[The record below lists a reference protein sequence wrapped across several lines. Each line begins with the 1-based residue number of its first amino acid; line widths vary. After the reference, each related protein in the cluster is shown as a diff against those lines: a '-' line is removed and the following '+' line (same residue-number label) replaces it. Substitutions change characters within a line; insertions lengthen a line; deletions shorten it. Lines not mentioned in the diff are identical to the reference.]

1 MQSLRSFYTDG
12 MTVETLKR
20 IETDPPPMQERIKPP
35 FRADHV
41 GSLIRPDVLIKA
53 REAAE
58 KGELAPAELVRIQH
72 DAIRGVVRMQEEIGL
87 KLATD
92 GEFNRFSWQR
102 DFLLKIGN
110 VKPMPSKLTVR
121 FHSAAGT
128 RDHAPPSLQV
138 AGKLSRPAGI
148 FVDDF
153 KFLKSVAAAMPKI
166 TIPSPTI
173 VHFRG
178 GREAIDARAYPEMD
192 AFYEDLAQ
200 VYRAEI
206 RDLAVAGCRYLQID
220 EVNLAY
226 LCDPELRRQV
236 ANIGEDPETLPQ
248 TYAKLLNATVAG
260 KPSDM
265 TVCMH
270 LCRGNFA
277 GAWIAEGGYEPIAE
291 LLFND
296 IKVDGYFLEFDS
308 PRAGSFAP
316 LRFLPKG
323 KIAVLGLVTTKG
335 PKLESKDDLKRR
347 IDEASRYAP
356 IEQLALSP
364 QCGFSSGIGGNAM
377 TVEDEIAKLK
387 LVVEVAREVWGT
399 A

>member
-1 MQSLRSFYTDG
+1 
-12 MTVETLKR
+12 MTQR
-20 IETDPPPMQERIKPP
+20 ANPP

-41 GSLIRPDVLIKA
+41 GSLIRPDALIAA

-58 KGELAPAELVRIQH
+58 KGEVAAAKLMRIQH
-72 DAIRGVVRMQEEIGL
+72 DAIRDVVRLQRDAGL
-87 KLATD
+87 EVVTD
-92 GEFNRFSWQR
+92 GEYNRHSWQR

-110 VKPMPSKLTVR
+110 VKPLASRLTVR

-128 RDHAPPSLQV
+128 RDHTPPSLQV
-138 AGKLSRPAGI
+138 MGKLSLPDGGI

-153 KFLKSVAAAMPKI
+153 KFLKSIAPAGVTPKL

-178 GREAIDARAYPEMD
+178 GRDAIDARAYPQIGQ
-192 AFYEDLAQ
+192 FYDDLAA

-206 RDLAVAGCRYLQID
+206 RALADAGCRYLQID

-236 ANIGEDPETLPQ
+236 VNIGEDPDTLPN
-248 TYAKLLNATVAG
+248 TYANLLNAAIAG
-260 KPSDM
+260 RPPDM
-265 TVCMH
+265 TICMH

-277 GAWIAEGGYEPIAE
+277 GAWIAEGGYEPIAD
-291 LLFND
+291 LLFNQ
-296 IKVDGYFLEFDS
+296 IGVDGYFLEYDS

-323 KIAVLGLVTTKG
+323 KTAVLGLVTTKS
-335 PKLESKDDLKRR
+335 PKMETKDELKRR
-347 IDEASRYAP
+347 IEEAAHHVP
-356 IEQLALSP
+356 LDQLALSP

-377 TVEDEIAKLK
+377 TVDDEIAKLK
-387 LVVEVAREVWGT
+387 LVVETAREVWGES
-399 A
+399 

>member
-1 MQSLRSFYTDG
+1 MMQRA
-12 MTVETLKR
+12 
-20 IETDPPPMQERIKPP
+20 KPP

-41 GSLIRPDVLIKA
+41 GSLIRPDALIAA
-53 REAAE
+53 REAAD
-58 KGELAPAELVRIQH
+58 KGAMADAELTRVQQS
-72 DAIRGVVRMQEEIGL
+72 AIRDVVRLQQDAGL
-87 KLATD
+87 KVATD
-92 GEFNRFSWQR
+92 GEYNRFSWQR
-102 DFLLKIGN
+102 DFLLKICN
-110 VKPMPSKLTVR
+110 VKPMASRLTVR

-138 AGKLSRPAGI
+138 VGKLSLPDGGI

-153 KFLKSVAAAMPKI
+153 KFLKSIVSAGATPKL

-178 GREAIDARAYPEMD
+178 GREAIDARAYPQMEE
-192 AFYEDLAQ
+192 FYDDLAA

-206 RDLAVAGCRYLQID
+206 RALADAGCRYLQID

-236 ANIGEDPETLPQ
+236 ANIGEDPDTLPK
-248 TYAKLLNATVAG
+248 TYAKLLNAAIAG
-260 KPSDM
+260 RPSDM
-265 TVCMH
+265 TICMH

-277 GAWIAEGGYEPIAE
+277 GAWIAEGGYEPISE
-291 LLFND
+291 LLFNE
-296 IKVDGYFLEFDS
+296 IGVDGYFLEYDS
-308 PRAGSFAP
+308 PRAGGFAP

-323 KIAVLGLVTTKG
+323 KTAVLGLVTTKS
-335 PKLESKDDLKRR
+335 PKMESKDELKGR
-347 IDEASRYAP
+347 IEEASRHAP
-356 IEQLALSP
+356 LEQLALSP

-377 TVEDEIAKLK
+377 TVANEVAKLN
-387 LVVEVAREVWGT
+387 LVVETARDVWGE

>member
-1 MQSLRSFYTDG
+1 MPERS
-12 MTVETLKR
+12 
-20 IETDPPPMQERIKPP
+20 KPP

-41 GSLIRPDVLIKA
+41 GSLIRPDALLRA
-53 REAAE
+53 REEAE
-58 KGELAPAELVRIQH
+58 SGTISQTELMRIQH
-72 DAIRGVVRMQEEIGL
+72 DAIRDVVRLQEDIGV
-87 KLATD
+87 KLVTD
-92 GEFNRFSWQR
+92 GEYNRHSWQR

-110 VKPMPSKLTVR
+110 VKSMASRLTVR

-128 RDHAPPSLQV
+128 RDHTPPSLQV
-138 AGKLSRPAGI
+138 VGKLNRPQGI

-153 KFLKSVAAAMPKI
+153 KFLKSVTPDGITAKV

-192 AFYEDLAQ
+192 AFYNDLAA

-206 RDLAVAGCRYLQID
+206 RDLAAAGCRYLQID

-236 ANIGEDPETLPQ
+236 VNIGENPGTLPK
-248 TYAKLLNATVAG
+248 TYAKLLNAAIAER
-260 KPSDM
+260 PADM
-265 TVCMH
+265 VVCMH

-277 GAWIAEGGYEPIAE
+277 GAWIAEGGYEPIAD
-291 LLFND
+291 LLFNE
-296 IKVDGYFLEFDS
+296 IGVDGYFLEFDS

-316 LRFLPKG
+316 LRYLPGG
-323 KIAVLGLVTTKG
+323 KIAVLGLVTTKSSHME
-335 PKLESKDDLKRR
+335 KKDELKRR
-347 IDEASRYAP
+347 IEEASRYAP
-356 IEQLALSP
+356 LEQLALSP

-377 TVEDEIAKLK
+377 
-387 LVVEVAREVWGT
+387 
-399 A
+399 

>member
-1 MQSLRSFYTDG
+1 MQQR
-12 MTVETLKR
+12 V
-20 IETDPPPMQERIKPP
+20 KPP

-41 GSLIRPDVLIKA
+41 GSLIRPDGLIGA

-58 KGELAPAELVRIQH
+58 KGELPAAELMRIQH
-72 DAIRGVVRMQEEIGL
+72 DAIRGVVRLQEELGL
-87 KLATD
+87 RLVTD
-92 GEFNRFSWQR
+92 GEYNRHSWQR

-110 VKPMPSKLTVR
+110 VKSMPSRLTVR

-128 RDHAPPSLQV
+128 RDHSPPSLQV
-138 AGKLSRPAGI
+138 AGKLTRPAGI

-153 KFLKSVAAAMPKI
+153 KFLASIAKAMPKL

-178 GREAIDARAYPEMD
+178 GRDAIDAAAYPEME
-192 AFYEDLAQ
+192 AFYDDLAA

-206 RDLAVAGCRYLQID
+206 ADLAAAGCRYLQID

-236 ANIGEDPETLPQ
+236 ANIGEDPASLPK
-248 TYAKLLNATVAG
+248 TYAKLLNAVVAS
-260 KPSDM
+260 KPADM

-277 GAWIAEGGYEPIAE
+277 GAWIAEGGYEPVAE
-291 LLFND
+291 LLFNAID
-296 IKVDGYFLEFDS
+296 VDGYFLEYDTA
-308 PRAGSFAP
+308 RAGSFAP
-316 LRFLPKG
+316 LRYLPKG
-323 KIAVLGLVTTKG
+323 KIAVLGLVTTKS
-335 PKLESKDDLKRR
+335 PQLETKDELKRR
-347 IDEASRYAP
+347 LDEASRYAP
-356 IEQLALSP
+356 LEQLALSP

-377 TVEDEIAKLK
+377 TVEDEIKKLK
-387 LVVEVAREVWGT
+387 LVVETARDVWGS

>member
-1 MQSLRSFYTDG
+1 MQRT
-12 MTVETLKR
+12 
-20 IETDPPPMQERIKPP
+20 KPP

-41 GSLIRPDVLIKA
+41 GSLIRPEALINA
-53 REAAE
+53 RAAAQQDAM
-58 KGELAPAELVRIQH
+58 GRDELLRIQNAAIREVVRLQH
-72 DAIRGVVRMQEEIGL
+72 DAGL
-87 KLATD
+87 ALATD
-92 GEFNRFSWQR
+92 GEFNRHSWQR

-110 VKPMPSKLTVR
+110 VEPTAAKLTVR

-138 AGKLSRPAGI
+138 VGKLSRPQGI

-153 KFLKSVAAAMPKI
+153 KVLAAVVPAGVTAKI

-178 GREAIDARAYPEMD
+178 GREAIDKRAYPEMD
-192 AFYEDLAQ
+192 AFYDDLAA

-206 RDLAVAGCRYLQID
+206 RDLAQAGCRYLQID

-236 ANIGEDPETLPQ
+236 ANIGEDPDSLPH
-248 TYAKLLNATVAG
+248 TYARLLNAAIAER
-260 KPSDM
+260 PADM
-265 TVCMH
+265 TVCLH

-277 GAWIAEGGYEPIAE
+277 GAWIAEGGYEPVAE
-291 LLFND
+291 LLFNE
-296 IKVDGYFLEFDS
+296 IGVDGYFLEYDS
-308 PRAGSFAP
+308 PRAGGFAP
-316 LRFLPKG
+316 LRLLPKG
-323 KIAVLGLVTTKG
+323 KIAVLGLVTTKS
-335 PKLESKDDLKRR
+335 PNLESKDELKRR
-347 IDEASRYAP
+347 LDAAARHAP

-364 QCGFSSGIGGNAM
+364 QCGFSSGIGGNTM
-377 TVEDEIAKLK
+377 TIDDEIKKLS
-387 LVVEVAREVWGT
+387 LVVETAREVWGS

>member
-1 MQSLRSFYTDG
+1 
-12 MTVETLKR
+12 
-20 IETDPPPMQERIKPP
+20 MQERTKPP

-41 GSLIRPDVLIKA
+41 GSLIRPDALIIA
-53 REAAE
+53 RQAAE
-58 KGELAPAELVRIQH
+58 KGEIAADTLARIQH
-72 DAIRGVVRMQEEIGL
+72 GAIRDVVRMQEEIGL

-92 GEFNRFSWQR
+92 GEFNRQSWQR

-110 VKPMPSKLTVR
+110 VKPMPSRLTVR

-128 RDHAPPSLQV
+128 RDHTPPSLQV
-138 AGKLSRPAGI
+138 AGKLSRPNEI

-153 KFLKSVAAAMPKI
+153 RFLKSVATATPKI

-178 GREAIDARAYPEMD
+178 GREAIDTRAYPGMGE
-192 AFYEDLAQ
+192 FYEDLAG

-206 RDLAVAGCRYLQID
+206 RDLAQAGCRYLQID

-236 ANIGEDPETLPQ
+236 ANIGEDPDTLPK
-248 TYAKLLNATVAG
+248 TYAKLLNDTVAG
-260 KPSDM
+260 KPADM
-265 TVCMH
+265 VVCMH

-296 IKVDGYFLEFDS
+296 ITVDGYFLEYDTE
-308 PRAGSFAP
+308 RAGSFAP

-323 KIAVLGLVTTKG
+323 KIAVLGLVTTKS
-335 PKLESKDDLKRR
+335 PKLETKDALKRR

-356 IEQLALSP
+356 LEQLALSP

-387 LVVEVAREVWGT
+387 LVVETARDVWGS

>member
-1 MQSLRSFYTDG
+1 MQDRT
-12 MTVETLKR
+12 R
-20 IETDPPPMQERIKPP
+20 PP

-41 GSLIRPDVLIKA
+41 GSLIRPDKLIEA
-53 REAAE
+53 RAAAE
-58 KGELAPAELVRIQH
+58 KGEMAATELARVQH
-72 DAIRGVVRMQEEIGL
+72 EAIRDVVRLQQEAGL
-87 KLATD
+87 RLATD
-92 GEFNRFSWQR
+92 GEYNRFSWQR

-110 VKPMPSKLTVR
+110 VKPLASKLTVR
-121 FHSAAGT
+121 FHSAAGA
-128 RDHAPPSLQV
+128 RDHTPPSLQV
-138 AGKLSRPAGI
+138 VGKLSRPQGI

-153 KFLKSVAAAMPKI
+153 KFLKSIMPAGVTAKI

-178 GREAIDARAYPEMD
+178 GREAIDPRAYPQMD
-192 AFYEDLAQ
+192 AFYDDLAA

-206 RDLAVAGCRYLQID
+206 ADLAAAGCRYLQID

-236 ANIGEDPETLPQ
+236 SNIGEDPATLPK
-248 TYAKLLNATVAG
+248 TYAKLLNAAIAG
-260 KPSDM
+260 KPADM

-291 LLFND
+291 LLFNE
-296 IKVDGYFLEFDS
+296 IGVDGYFLEYDS
-308 PRAGSFAP
+308 ERAGSFAP

-323 KIAVLGLVTTKG
+323 KMAVLGLVTTKS
-335 PKLESKDDLKRR
+335 PKMETKDELKRR
-347 IDEASRYAP
+347 IEEASRHAP

-364 QCGFSSGIGGNAM
+364 QCGFSSGIGGQAM
-377 TVEDEIAKLK
+377 TVDDEIKKLA
-387 LVVEVAREVWGT
+387 LVVETAREVWGT